1 MKHHWPAPVCCA
13 AVLLG
18 LAAAAPLNAT
28 VQAPNT
34 AKSSSATASDL
45 SKASS
50 EELMRDYQEL
60 RSLHAGEQWAAAE
73 NVTWKRDAGT
83 FTFKDGRLT
92 FAAPVAGHVVAA
104 VFIGLGAFEL
114 DPPTAMDEHQIA
126 RFTKQPKLVDDF
138 REAVFFF
145 TDHSWEELGKLVHL
159 QSGGGDSEAA
169 GKLLEAAERK
179 YQETFNEWWSNEAK
193 DYPVLRNV
201 AARMVADLSDPSSQ
215 GFFLADL
222 KTEHY
227 SDLLYQISWNRD
239 SLLQPFFSSG
249 EEVMLMQYKHDAPSE
264 WLSGFHLAA
273 EYARTPHPE
282 HRRPLAHCR
291 EERIDA
297 EISKDN
303 HISATA
309 QIEFEVRGGTP
320 RVVPMNLQG
329 VLRIS
334 SVTDEA
340 GGKVAFIQE
349 DRKLDSDPWVILP
362 EPVAAG
368 KVYKMK
374 IAYEEDSTRD
384 SRIIHQ
390 QGSGLYYVTARESWY
405 PSFGA
410 FDDRTHFR
418 LHFTSPKKFKFVATG
433 HLVSSEKNKDSL
445 ETEWESEIPYSV
457 VGFNYGDFVEAHKS
471 DTNLTV
477 TAYTGRE
484 PPDVLKGIAAAME
497 TGGFQPGQAGQL
509 GQTNAEAQTGI
520 LVGGFN
526 TAHMAGY
533 AAAESYQ
540 AFKLFEAYFG
550 ELPFKSVSVTEQ
562 PVMGYAQSWPTLI
575 FLPFDSLLDSTTR
588 NSLRLSAS
596 AEAREFYNIV
606 AVHEMSHQWW
616 GHMVGWKTYHDQWLS
631 EGFADFSAGL
641 YLRTFEPKK
650 VRSFWDLKRKWLLS
664 NNGAGH
670 RPVDVGPVWLNYQ
683 TNSYL
688 EPRNSYFLIYYKGAY
703 ILEMLRLLME
713 DPRSQNPDAGFIAM
727 MHDFVKTY
735 TARNPS
741 TEDFRQIVEKHLR
754 QPMDWFFNEWVY
766 GTETPRYDFGYE
778 LKDGPDGKPLLHLSL
793 TQSEVSDNFEMKVPV
808 YIYIDGTPR
817 RLGFLGVKGHNTTTA
832 DVPLPV
838 RPEKVTLDEY
848 HSVLAIEK

>member
-1 MKHHWPAPVCCA
+1 
-13 AVLLG
+13 
-18 LAAAAPLNAT
+18 
-28 VQAPNT
+28 
-34 AKSSSATASDL
+34 
-45 SKASS
+45 
-50 EELMRDYQEL
+50 MRAYQEL
-60 RSLHAGEQWAAAE
+60 RTLHAGEQWAVAK
-73 NVTWKRDAGT
+73 NVVFKRDAATVSLTDGT
-83 FTFKDGRLT
+83 IT

-104 VFIGLGAFEL
+104 VFTGQGAFEL
-114 DPPTAMDEHQIA
+114 DPPTVMDQHQIA

-145 TDHSWEELGKLVHL
+145 TDHSWEDVGKLVHL
-159 QSGGGDSEAA
+159 QSGGGDTQAA

-179 YQETFNEWWSNEAK
+179 YQESFNQWWSNEVK

-201 AARMVADLSDPSSQ
+201 AARMLADLSDPSSQ

-222 KTEHY
+222 KSEHY
-227 SDLLYQISWNRD
+227 GGLLYQISWNRD
-239 SLLQPFFSSG
+239 PLLLPFFANG
-249 EEVMLMQYKHDAPSE
+249 EEVMLMQYKRDAPSE
-264 WLSGFHLAA
+264 WLSGFHLTA

-282 HRRPLAHCR
+282 HLTLLAHCR

-297 EISKDN
+297 EVSRDN

-309 QIEFEVRGGTP
+309 QMEFEVPGGTP
-320 RVVPMNLQG
+320 RVLPLNLQG

-362 EPVAAG
+362 EPAAPG
-368 KVYKMK
+368 KVYQLK

-390 QGSGLYYVTARESWY
+390 QGTGLYYVTARESWY

-410 FDDRTHFR
+410 FDDRTHFK
-418 LHFTSPKKFKFVATG
+418 LHFISPKKFQFVATG
-433 HLVSSEKNKDSL
+433 HPVSSEKTKDSL

-457 VGFNYGDFVEAHKS
+457 AGFNYGDFVEAHKS
-471 DTNLTV
+471 DANLTV
-477 TAYTGRE
+477 TAYSGRE
-484 PPDVLKGIAAAME
+484 PPDVLKGIAAALD
-497 TGGFQPGQAGQL
+497 TGGL
-509 GQTNAEAQTGI
+509 GQGSQSGQGSLEAQTGI
-520 LVGGFN
+520 LTGGFN

-588 NSLRLSAS
+588 NSLRLSES

-641 YLRTFEPKK
+641 YLKTFEPKK
-650 VRSFWDLKRKWLLS
+650 FKSFWDLKRKWLLS
-664 NNGAGH
+664 NYGVGH
-670 RPVDVGPVWLNYQ
+670 RPVDVGPVWLSYQ

-703 ILEMLRLLME
+703 ILEMLRVLME
-713 DPRSQNPDAGFIAM
+713 DPRSQNPDAGFIEM

-735 TARNPS
+735 MASNPS

-754 QPMDWFFNEWVY
+754 QPMGWFFDEWVY
-766 GTETPRYDFGYE
+766 GTETPRYDFSYE
-778 LKDGPDGKPLLHLSL
+778 LKDAPEGKATLHVSL
-793 TQSEVSDNFEMKVPV
+793 TQSDVSDKFFMKVPV
-808 YIYIDGTPR
+808 YIHVDGTPR
-817 RLGFLGVKGHNTTTA
+817 RLGFLAIKGSTTTSA
-832 DVPLPV
+832 DVPLPL
-838 RPEKVTLDEY
+838 RPEKVMLDEY
-848 HSVLAIEK
+848 HSILAIEK